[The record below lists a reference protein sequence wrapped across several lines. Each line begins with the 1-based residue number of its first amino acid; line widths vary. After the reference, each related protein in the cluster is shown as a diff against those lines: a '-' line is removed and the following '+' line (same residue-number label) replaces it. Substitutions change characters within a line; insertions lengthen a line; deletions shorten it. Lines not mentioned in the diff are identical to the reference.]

1 MPSAAV
7 QLLTVL
13 IVDDNDDTRDVLRRM
28 LEVRGYAVVEAA
40 NGAAAV
46 DRARRLCPDLIL
58 LDLNMPKMDG
68 LEAAKLIRTECAGA
82 NHDVCIVAL
91 TAFDTYGME
100 AAAKEAG
107 CDGYFLKPISP
118 ELLDKILRQFLLS
131 L

>member
-68 LEAAKLIRTECAGA
+68 LEAAKLIRTEWVGA
-82 NHDVCIVAL
+82 NHVRIVAL